1 MVPRQYAKFSRD
13 LVFVFN
19 ATEMACNINHYQG
32 IADKANCAFEIGG
45 TEFKHAPHLAFSV
58 RRYQQTTD
66 ADFPFGQLL
75 ADYGSTFV
83 EKRGAPWATSYDEET
98 GPFPEDSTGSQLLER
113 LASSSPSDSMGGGGG
128 SSSSSS
134 SSTVASSSSSS
145 SSSSEVASSSS
156 GVGTTINVGFW
167 DAIALQELGSLAGE
181 EEEAAESD
189 DEEEAA
195 ESDDEDEAEEECPG
209 CEDELGPFLEQHLKS
224 LDDADALHG
233 VTKREMYAKCK
244 EEFPGH
250 CTGKKHRKFIKD
262 KMKAILNPPDKSKK
276 KKSSTPARK
285 SIGMKAPR
293 SAVSSP
299 EENKKDKKRF
309 GIRPCCLY

>member
-134 SSTVASSSSSS
+134 SSTVASSSSSL

-181 EEEAAESD
+181 
-189 DEEEAA
+189 EEEAA

-233 VTKREMYAKCK
+233 VTKRDMYAKCK
-244 EEFPGH
+244 EEFPDH
-250 CTGKKHRKFIKD
+250 CQGKHRKFIKD
-262 KMKAILNPPDKSKK
+262 KMNAILNPPDKSKK
-276 KKSSTPARK
+276 KKSSTTPARK
-285 SIGMKAPR
+285 SIGGKAPR

-299 EENKKDKKRF
+299 EKKKKDKKRF

>member
-1 MVPRQYAKFSRD
+1 MPPKWRARLTITRASQ
-13 LVFVFN
+13 
-19 ATEMACNINHYQG
+19 T
-32 IADKANCAFEIGG
+32 ANCAFEIGG

-83 EKRGAPWATSYDEET
+83 KRGEPWATSYDEET

-224 LDDADALHG
+224 LDDADTLHG
-233 VTKREMYAKCK
+233 VTRREMYAKCK
-244 EEFPGH
+244 EEFPDH
-250 CTGKKHRKFIKD
+250 CKGKKHRKFIKD

-276 KKSSTPARK
+276 KKSSTTFT
-285 SIGMKAPR
+285 S
-293 SAVSSP
+293 
-299 EENKKDKKRF
+299 
-309 GIRPCCLY
+309 